1 MNLFGLN
8 FCVDG
13 IHFNPIGS
21 KLTDN
26 MELGNIKY
34 RDALLNIKIEGNG
47 TEIKS
52 FSINGLE
59 TQPFVSKESTG
70 ELNIK
75 ILLG

>member
-1 MNLFGLN
+1 
-8 FCVDG
+8 
-13 IHFNPIGS
+13 
-21 KLTDN
+21 

-47 TEIKS
+47 TKIKS